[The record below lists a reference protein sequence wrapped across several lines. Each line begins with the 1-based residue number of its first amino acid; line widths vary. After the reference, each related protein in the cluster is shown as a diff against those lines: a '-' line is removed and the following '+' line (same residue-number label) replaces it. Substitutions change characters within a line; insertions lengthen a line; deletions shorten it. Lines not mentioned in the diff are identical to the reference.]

1 MKDNVVMRPSTCK
14 RRLANPTSESLKK
27 YSKKRRRKEN
37 FSVAK
42 LIHGASSEDEN
53 PVLLG
58 LIDTISAKFH
68 VETVAKKLFKCKPKL
83 TKALKEEAALQA
95 ALQSKSEFES
105 SEENLLRSLI
115 VYYSHNVFGKER
127 YIKMRRASKSKNLP
141 NFVDYPKLS
150 KHMRDISIGEVNDI
164 SDFTKD
170 VHEDEIGAGLYRPLK
185 DYALRLAEYYLR
197 VNKTREDKLRE
208 FPNFD
213 KKTSHFHS
221 IIFSLHFSQA
231 NA

>member
-1 MKDNVVMRPSTCK
+1 
-14 RRLANPTSESLKK
+14 
-27 YSKKRRRKEN
+27 
-37 FSVAK
+37 
-42 LIHGASSEDEN
+42 
-53 PVLLG
+53 
-58 LIDTISAKFH
+58 
-68 VETVAKKLFKCKPKL
+68 
-83 TKALKEEAALQA
+83 
-95 ALQSKSEFES
+95 
-105 SEENLLRSLI
+105 
-115 VYYSHNVFGKER
+115 
-127 YIKMRRASKSKNLP
+127 MRRASKSKNLP

-221 IIFSLHFSQA
+221 IIFRLMPERVHVKYHREERFVNKTIIPQVSQMVKKVKYLPLFWFL
-231 NA
+231 